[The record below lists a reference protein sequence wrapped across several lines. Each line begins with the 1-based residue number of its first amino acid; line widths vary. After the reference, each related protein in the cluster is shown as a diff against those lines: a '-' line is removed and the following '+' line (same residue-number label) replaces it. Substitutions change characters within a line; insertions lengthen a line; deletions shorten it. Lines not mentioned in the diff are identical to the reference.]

1 VYTASNMILLV
12 EDDANARQHFVR
24 ILSKAGHQVMEAGD
38 GEEALA
44 LLKGHG
50 GFELVVSDLAMPK
63 LSGFKLVDQIRANW
77 PKTKILLISGYP
89 QEDTA
94 RLLLNKG
101 VELLCKPIDST
112 ELIVRVNHLAP
123 KVH

>member
-1 VYTASNMILLV
+1 MILLV
-12 EDDANARQHFVR
+12 EDEANARQLFTR

-44 LLKGHG
+44 LLKSRGD
-50 GFELVVSDLAMPK
+50 FELVVTDLAIPK
-63 LSGFKLVDQIRANW
+63 LSGFQLVDQIRAHW

-94 RLLLNKG
+94 HLLLNKG
-101 VELLCKPIDST
+101 IEFLCKPIDAT

-123 KVH
+123 KLH

>member
-1 VYTASNMILLV
+1 MILLV
-12 EDDANARQHFVR
+12 EDEANARQLFAR

>member
-1 VYTASNMILLV
+1 MIGKRDFDTASRLIP
-12 EDDANARQHFVR
+12 D
-24 ILSKAGHQVMEAGD
+24 K
-38 GEEALA
+38 
-44 LLKGHG
+44 
-50 GFELVVSDLAMPK
+50 
-63 LSGFKLVDQIRANW
+63 IRANW

-89 QEDTA
+89 QEATA

-101 VELLCKPIDST
+101 VEFLCKPIDCT